1 MLASLPTVFE
11 PLRYRTAV
19 HHTAKLANAFVSSLC
34 DDTLLDFFAQPKVGL
49 DSALN
54 RDVPVRERL
63 ENYPKVDW
71 PVRHDREEE

>member
-11 PLRYRTAV
+11 PLIYRTAV
-19 HHTAKLANAFVSSLC
+19 HYTAKLAFVSSLC
-34 DDTLLDFFAQPKVGL
+34 DDTLLDFLAQPKVGL

-71 PVRHDREEE
+71 PVRQDREEE